1 MEIGEEQILERRR
14 KVLFLS
20 LSIGQLL
27 LCVCVLLF
35 CNIKYEVSD
44 DFIMEMVAS
53 GAYTGEPDAH
63 IMFSNIILGEVL
75 TLFYRINSDIS
86 WYFVAQVFLCFC
98 SYIAVTYVFS
108 HRLSMGAAVFSVVTL
123 TAFTAQDLYILPQ
136 FTKTALAASMSGL
149 ILLIYGLFY
158 KRKHIVCIFGALLAI
173 SGALVRQKAFYIAVL
188 FAGVIVIYESIRVLC
203 TEKWGIKKVSLG
215 VWLPGAILLAAV
227 FLCGEINDLSY
238 TKNSDYSYYREFSI
252 IRSQILDYYFPGY
265 SECPEK
271 FEAIGVSPND
281 YEMILNWDFAD
292 PDFFTVEKLQQVLDI
307 VRECRN
313 NRHSSVIDA
322 LRSIKYRQLRYPITI
337 CCMILGVLC
346 ILANPKKSWAPVASA
361 AIAVILLCHFYFV
374 NRNVYRV
381 EFGILYSAA
390 ALVAYFLEI
399 RFSKKQIDYAL
410 FAAAV
415 AVAILRV
422 PSYLPDKSWS
432 EMDDDQYRTMV
443 YDTYYYSW
451 DYGHDKYSKVI
462 EPGEIRKSFLSE
474 LRDNPDKLYVLD
486 FSTCIQTFYYDFSIF
501 TSSRSVFPKNA
512 VFLAGVTEYH
522 PSVGKYM
529 QKLGNDNLME
539 MLLEDNVYF
548 VGNNSPQMLLQ
559 YYHEHGKENVELEP
573 LGIIDDYQIWK
584 YTLA

>member
-1 MEIGEEQILERRR
+1 MEIGEDKILARRR

-20 LSIGQLL
+20 MSIGQLL

-63 IMFSNIILGEVL
+63 IMFSNVILGEIL
-75 TLFYRINSDIS
+75 TLFYRINTNIS
-86 WYFVAQVFLCFC
+86 WYFFMQIFLCFC
-98 SYIAVTYVFS
+98 SYIAISYVLS
-108 HRLSMGAAVFSVVTL
+108 HRLSMGAAIFSVCAL

-136 FTKTALAASMSGL
+136 FTKTAVAASIGGL
-149 ILLIYGLFY
+149 LLLIYGVFY
-158 KRKHIVCIFGALLAI
+158 KRKYYVCIFGAVLALF
-173 SGALVRQKAFYIAVL
+173 GALVRQKAFYIAVL

-203 TEKWGIKKVSLG
+203 VEKWNFKQITLG
-215 VWLPGAILLAAV
+215 AWVPGAILLALV
-227 FLCGEINDLSY
+227 LLCGEINNLSY

-252 IRSQILDYYFPGY
+252 VRSQILDYYFPGY
-265 SECPEK
+265 TECPEK
-271 FEAIGVSPND
+271 FEAIGVSAND

-292 PDFFTVEKLQQVLDI
+292 PEFFTVDKLQQVLDI

-313 NRHSSVIDA
+313 NRHSTIIDA
-322 LRSIKYRQLRYPITI
+322 LRSIKYRQLRYPITL

-346 ILANPKKSWAPVASA
+346 IIANWKKAWAPISSA
-361 AIAVILLCHFYFV
+361 LIAVILLSHFYFV

-390 ALVAYFLEI
+390 VLVAYFFEVK
-399 RFSKKQIDYAL
+399 FSKKQIDYAL
-410 FAAAV
+410 CVAAV
-415 AVAILRV
+415 AVVAFRV
-422 PSYLPDKSWS
+422 PNYLPDNSWS
-432 EMDDDQYRTMV
+432 EMDDEQYRTMV

-451 DYGHDKYSKVI
+451 DYGHDKYSKYI

-474 LRDNPDKLYVLD
+474 LKDNPDKLYVLD

-512 VFLAGVTEYH
+512 VFLSGVTEYH
-522 PSVGKYM
+522 PSVWNYM
-529 QKLGNDNLME
+529 RKLGNVNLMDT
-539 MLLEDNVYF
+539 LLEDNVYF
-548 VGNNSPQMLLQ
+548 VGNNSQELLLT
-559 YYHEHGKENVELEP
+559 YYHEHGKNNVELE
-573 LGIIDDYQIWK
+573 LCEQIDDYQIWK
-584 YTLA
+584 YRVI